1 MADTLSNPAGSAALV
16 DAAQWIQ
23 GTLLGTL
30 ATSVAVIAV
39 AWIGFGMLSG
49 RINLQRGATVILGC
63 FVVFGAPVIA
73 AGLMKMGGTGN
84 SGVVV
89 TAPVP
94 PSPPPPR
101 PTPTS
106 TPKPYDPYAG
116 ASVPI
121 R

>member
-1 MADTLSNPAGSAALV
+1 MADALSAPDGSAVLV

-30 ATSVAVIAV
+30 ATAVAVIAV
-39 AWIGFGMLSG
+39 AWIGFGMLTG
-49 RINLQRGATVILGC
+49 RINLQRGVVVILGC
-63 FVVFGAPVIA
+63 FIVFGAPLIA
-73 AGLMKMGGTGN
+73 AGLMRIGESGN
-84 SGVVV
+84 RGAVEV
-89 TAPVP
+89 APPLP
-94 PSPPPPR
+94 PPPPPR

-106 TPKPYDPYAG
+106 TAIPYDPYAG

>member
-1 MADTLSNPAGSAALV
+1 MADALSAPGGSTALADATL
-16 DAAQWIQ
+16 WIQ

-30 ATSVAVIAV
+30 ATAVAVIAV

-49 RINLQRGATVILGC
+49 RINLQRGAIVILGC
-63 FVVFGAPVIA
+63 FIVFGAPVIA
-73 AGLMKMGGTGN
+73 AGLLKAGAAG
-84 SGVVV
+84 SGESV
-89 TAPVP
+89 AIA
-94 PSPPPPR
+94 SPPLRPPP

-106 TPKPYDPYAG
+106 TPYDPYAG